1 MTLNR
6 ILRATLT
13 GVAAAAVV
21 VPLANAAQP
30 DLVQVGGELVAP
42 AQLSSAQLSLGSDD
56 STRLVQI
63 GGELVRPARLA
74 TWQSRP
80 IALRVPRISSSS
92 SSSFSWG
99 DAGAGA
105 GVGAAAV
112 ILLLGSTA
120 VVVRKRRVAT
130 A

>member
-13 GVAAAAVV
+13 GVAAAAVA
-21 VPLANAAQP
+21 VPVANAAQP

-42 AQLSSAQLSLGSDD
+42 AQVSSAQLSLGSDD